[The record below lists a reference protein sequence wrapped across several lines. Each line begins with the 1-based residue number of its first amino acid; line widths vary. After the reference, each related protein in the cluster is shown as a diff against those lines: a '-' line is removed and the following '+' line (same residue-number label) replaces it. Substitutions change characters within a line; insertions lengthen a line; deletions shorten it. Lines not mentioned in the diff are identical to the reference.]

1 MVVAAIVPRLAKG
14 DPDHGGGCSPA
25 LHWNVSSRPVEE
37 AAVEARIIGLKG
49 CGKTT
54 LVTALAEGRG
64 EGHIATVH
72 VGDTRV
78 RTLSE
83 IFQPKKTTF
92 AEFKVQEVAWPEA
105 SARKG
110 EMERYLDALAGG
122 QLYLHVLRAFD
133 SQLLGEPAHPK
144 NDLEELDREFL
155 LFDLI
160 RIERAF
166 ERAKKA
172 PLPDAGKKALTRC
185 QEALE
190 AETPLREVSLDEG
203 QAAFIRGY
211 QFLTLTPQLLLV
223 NTESEDN
230 ASGACWD
237 GSWLD
242 GPARGRHMVAFPFP
256 DALEVS
262 RLSVEEQEE
271 YAEALGL
278 PGPAAEVVAQAAF
291 GQLGLISFLTTGSDE
306 VRAWPIRAGETARE
320 AAGAIHSDIQRGFIR
335 AEVVSFDD
343 FMAHSSNMKACRD
356 AGVLR
361 IEGKDYIVA
370 DGDIVNFRFNV

>member
-1 MVVAAIVPRLAKG
+1 M
-14 DPDHGGGCSPA
+14 
-25 LHWNVSSRPVEE
+25 
-37 AAVEARIIGLKG
+37 EARIIGLKG

-54 LVTALAEGRG
+54 LVQALAEGRG

-72 VGDTRV
+72 VGDARV

-92 AEFKVQEVAWPEA
+92 AEFKVQEVAWSEA

-122 QLYLHVLRAFD
+122 QLYLQVLRAFD
-133 SQLLGEPAHPK
+133 SDILGEPAHPES
-144 NDLEELDREFL
+144 DLEELDREFL

-172 PLPDAGKKALTRC
+172 PLPDIGKRALARC

-190 AETPLREVSLDEG
+190 ADTPLREVDFDASELS
-203 QAAFIRGY
+203 FIRGY

-223 NTESEDN
+223 NTESE
-230 ASGACWD
+230 SIWD
-237 GSWLD
+237 VTALD
-242 GPARGRHMVAFPFP
+242 AQARKRHVVAFPFP

-262 RLSVEEQEE
+262 RLSAEEQEE
-271 YAEALGL
+271 FAAALGL

-291 GQLGLISFLTTGSDE
+291 SQLGLISFLTTGSDE
-306 VRAWPIRAGETARE
+306 VRAWPIRKGETARE

-343 FMAHSSNMKACRD
+343 FMANGANMKACRD

-361 IEGKDYIVA
+361 VEGKDYIVA

>member
-1 MVVAAIVPRLAKG
+1 M
-14 DPDHGGGCSPA
+14 
-25 LHWNVSSRPVEE
+25 
-37 AAVEARIIGLKG
+37 EARIIGLKG

-54 LVTALAEGRG
+54 LVAALAEGRG
-64 EGHIATVH
+64 EGHVATVH
-72 VGDTRV
+72 VGDPRV

-83 IFQPKKTTF
+83 IFRPKKTTF

-110 EMERYLDALAGG
+110 QMERYLDSLAGG
-122 QLYLHVLRAFD
+122 QLYLQVLRAFD
-133 SQLLGEPAHPK
+133 SDILGEPAHPES
-144 NDLEELDREFL
+144 DLEELDREFL

-160 RIERAF
+160 RVERAF

-172 PLPDAGKKALTRC
+172 PLPDIGKKALVRC

-190 AETPLREVSLDEG
+190 SEIPLREVDFDESQLG
-203 QAAFIRGY
+203 FIRGY

-223 NTESEDN
+223 NT
-230 ASGACWD
+230 ASDSGWD
-237 GSWLD
+237 VSAL
-242 GPARGRHMVAFPFP
+242 GPRVRDRHVVAFPFP
-256 DALEVS
+256 DALEVA
-262 RLSVEEQEE
+262 RLSTEEQEE
-271 YAEALGL
+271 YAAALGL
-278 PGPAAEVVAQAAF
+278 PGPAAEVVARAAF
-291 GQLGLISFLTTGSDE
+291 AQLGLISFLTTGSDE

-343 FMAHSSNMKACRD
+343 FMSHGANMKTCRD

-361 IEGKDYIVA
+361 IEGKDYVVA
-370 DGDIVNFRFNV
+370 DGDIINFRFNV

>member
-1 MVVAAIVPRLAKG
+1 M
-14 DPDHGGGCSPA
+14 
-25 LHWNVSSRPVEE
+25 
-37 AAVEARIIGLKG
+37 EARIIGLKG
-49 CGKTT
+49 CGKST
-54 LVTALAEGRG
+54 LVAALAEGRG

-72 VGDTRV
+72 VGDARI

-83 IFQPKKTTF
+83 IFQPKKTTY

-105 SARKG
+105 TGRKG

-133 SQLLGEPAHPK
+133 SPLLGEEAHPK
-144 NDLEELDREFL
+144 ADLEELDNEFVM
-155 LFDLI
+155 FDLI

-172 PLPDAGKKALTRC
+172 PVPDANKKALARC

-190 AETPLREVSLDEG
+190 AETPLRHLDFDEG
-203 QAAFIRGY
+203 QLAFVRGY

-223 NTESEDN
+223 NTESES
-230 ASGACWD
+230 AWD
-237 GSWLD
+237 PAIL
-242 GPARGRHMVAFPFP
+242 GPAGDDRRALAFPFV
-256 DALEVS
+256 DALEVA
-262 RLSVEEQEE
+262 RLSLEEQEE
-271 YAEALGL
+271 YAAALGL

-291 GQLGLISFLTTGSDE
+291 AQLGLISFLTTGSDE

-335 AEVVSFDD
+335 AEVVSYAD
-343 FMAHSSNMKACRD
+343 FMSHGSNMKTCRD

-361 IEGKDYIVA
+361 IEGKDYVVA

>member
-1 MVVAAIVPRLAKG
+1 M
-14 DPDHGGGCSPA
+14 
-25 LHWNVSSRPVEE
+25 
-37 AAVEARIIGLKG
+37 EARIIGLKG

-54 LVTALAEGRG
+54 LVAALAEGRG

-72 VGDTRV
+72 VGDARV

-92 AEFKVQEVAWPEA
+92 AEFRVQEVAWPEA

-133 SQLLGEPAHPK
+133 SVILGEPAHPEA
-144 NDLEELDREFL
+144 DLEELDREFL

-160 RIERAF
+160 RVERAF

-172 PLPDAGKKALTRC
+172 PLPDVGKKALARC
-185 QEALE
+185 QEALGGRDSAARGRFRRGSADLHPGIPVPDPDPAVAARQHRVGE
-190 AETPLREVSLDEG
+190 RLRRPLDASAL
-203 QAAFIRGY
+203 AA
-211 QFLTLTPQLLLV
+211 
-223 NTESEDN
+223 S
-230 ASGACWD
+230 
-237 GSWLD
+237 
-242 GPARGRHMVAFPFP
+242 ARGRHVVAFPFP
-256 DALEVS
+256 DALEVA
-262 RLSVEEQEE
+262 RLSAEEQEE
-271 YAEALGL
+271 YAAALGL

-291 GQLGLISFLTTGSDE
+291 AQLGLISFLTTGSDE

-335 AEVVSFDD
+335 AEVVSYDD
-343 FMAHSSNMKACRD
+343 FMSHGSNMKACRD

-361 IEGKDYIVA
+361 VEGKDYIVA

>member
-1 MVVAAIVPRLAKG
+1 L
-14 DPDHGGGCSPA
+14 
-25 LHWNVSSRPVEE
+25 
-37 AAVEARIIGLKG
+37 EARTIGLKG

-54 LVTALAEGRG
+54 LVAALAEGRG

-72 VGDTRV
+72 VGDPRV

-92 AEFKVQEVAWPEA
+92 AEFKVQEVAWVEA

-122 QLYLHVLRAFD
+122 QLYLHVVRAFD
-133 SQLLGEPAHPK
+133 SAILGEPAHPEI
-144 NDLEELDREFL
+144 DLEELDHEFL
-155 LFDLI
+155 LSDLI

-172 PLPDAGKKALTRC
+172 PMPEAGKKALTRC

-190 AETPLREVSLDEG
+190 AEVPLREV
-203 QAAFIRGY
+203 AFEETQLGFIKGY
-211 QFLTLTPQLLLV
+211 QFLTLTPQLLVV
-223 NTESEDN
+223 NTESE
-230 ASGACWD
+230 
-237 GSWLD
+237 GSWDPVGLE
-242 GPARGRHMVAFPFP
+242 PLARGRRILAFPFP
-256 DALEVS
+256 EAAEVA
-262 RLSVEEQEE
+262 RLSVEEQQE
-271 YAEALGL
+271 YAAALGL

-291 GQLGLISFLTTGSDE
+291 EQLGLISFLTTGSDE

-335 AEVVSFDD
+335 AEVVSYSD
-343 FMAHSSNMKACRD
+343 FMSHGGNMKACRD

-361 IEGKDYIVA
+361 IEGKDYIVQ
-370 DGDIVNFRFNV
+370 DGDIINFRFNV

>member
-1 MVVAAIVPRLAKG
+1 L
-14 DPDHGGGCSPA
+14 
-25 LHWNVSSRPVEE
+25 
-37 AAVEARIIGLKG
+37 EARIIGLKG
-49 CGKTT
+49 CGKST
-54 LVTALAEGRG
+54 LVAALAEGRG
-64 EGHIATVH
+64 EAHVATVH
-72 VGDTRV
+72 VGDARV

-122 QLYLHVLRAFD
+122 QLYLHVVRAFD
-133 SQLLGEPAHPK
+133 SAILGEPAHPEA
-144 NDLEELDREFL
+144 DLEELDREFL

-172 PLPDAGKKALTRC
+172 PSPDAGKRALARC

-190 AETPLREVSLDEG
+190 AESPLREVDFDVVELG
-203 QAAFIRGY
+203 FVRGY
-211 QFLTLTPQLLLV
+211 QFLTLTPQLLLA
-223 NTESEDN
+223 NTESD
-230 ASGACWD
+230 STWD
-237 GSWLD
+237 AAALESL
-242 GPARGRHMVAFPFP
+242 ARRRHVVAFPFP
-256 DALEVS
+256 DALEVA
-262 RLSVEEQEE
+262 RLSTEEQEE
-271 YAEALGL
+271 YAAALGL

-291 GQLGLISFLTTGSDE
+291 AQLGLVSFLTTGSDE
-306 VRAWPIRAGETARE
+306 VRAWPIRAGDTARE

-335 AEVVSFDD
+335 AEVVSFAD
-343 FMAHSSNMKACRD
+343 FMNHGSNMKACRD